1 MIMKKYINI
10 FYIIIICRI
19 LYTKSMKNIYI
30 KKYIHSLLI
39 NTNYAKK
46 RKKNLCIYTKN
57 IKIHQPNYF

>member
-1 MIMKKYINI
+1 MVMKKYINI

-19 LYTKSMKNIYI
+19 LYIKSMKNIYI

-46 RKKNLCIYTKN
+46 RKKKFMYLYQK
-57 IKIHQPNYF
+57 Y